1 MTEQTSD
8 FKGLFIENLKK
19 FYLYL
24 VALFFIPI
32 ILQWVFGADSIA
44 NSFIF
49 YIFQTAILY
58 AAVIA
63 IYTFFGDKIKAAMS
77 PASKDGDGK

>member
-1 MTEQTSD
+1 MTEQTED
-8 FKGLFIENLKK
+8 FKGAFIANAKK

-32 ILQWVFGADSIA
+32 ILQWIFGGDSIA
-44 NSFIF
+44 NSFVF

-63 IYTFFGDKIKAAMS
+63 IYTFFGDKIKAAMT
-77 PASKDGDGK
+77 PPSKGDDGK